1 MTTRVVIPARYA
13 SERLPGKPLVDIA
26 GWPMIRHVWARAVES
41 EAGEVLV
48 ATDDERIAA
57 ACAGFGA
64 EAEMTSADHV
74 SGTDRIA
81 EIADRRGWDEDDIV
95 VNVQGD
101 EPLIPPRTIR
111 QVAELL
117 QGRPE
122 ADMATLCTPIHALD
136 DFLDPNV
143 VKLVMREDGAALY
156 FSRAP
161 IPWHRDGAAAGIAS
175 QTRFA
180 ESLRHLGIYAYRC
193 RALSALS
200 AAAPCPLEHA
210 ERLEQ
215 LRAMWLGMTIL
226 AAVAVEV
233 PGHGV
238 DTPAQLEAV
247 RERLAGARARG

>member
-1 MTTRVVIPARYA
+1 MKPTLSSGQPSFRNVRAAVGISPIRSASSKSVRSARTTTPAGA
-13 SERLPGKPLVDIA
+13 STGAPKP
-26 GWPMIRHVWARAVES
+26 
-41 EAGEVLV
+41 
-48 ATDDERIAA
+48 
-57 ACAGFGA
+57 
-64 EAEMTSADHV
+64 SAPQ
-74 SGTDRIA
+74 SSISS
-81 EIADRRGWDEDDIV
+81 
-95 VNVQGD
+95 
-101 EPLIPPRTIR
+101 RTR
-111 QVAELL
+111 SA
-117 QGRPE
+117 
-122 ADMATLCTPIHALD
+122 LCTPIHALD

-247 RERLAGARARG
+247 RERLAGARARGRSP